1 MPHLLLFL
9 KGRELFNNPSVSQ
22 AANRLSTI
30 NGKAARSQT
39 NLGTD
44 ERFRFIRLQRYT
56 SSHLGALSTLLEI
69 FKMHSSWCEE
79 VSENIQSTHSTK
91 RSAWKSCEG
100 KLDWNIT
107 ACLFLFTKTK
117 ASSKTETF
125 LKMIEMLWQIRFH
138 LSCKIQ
144 QMVVASGSPI
154 LYLIKLVLSA
164 MA

>member
-1 MPHLLLFL
+1 MCKRRYLNMNEVFGYLNIQKKITQQQECLNLKRFNRTHAHTSVNELINHTAKHAWHFQFMPHLLLFL

-91 RSAWKSCEG
+91 RSA
-100 KLDWNIT
+100 
-107 ACLFLFTKTK
+107 
-117 ASSKTETF
+117 
-125 LKMIEMLWQIRFH
+125 
-138 LSCKIQ
+138 
-144 QMVVASGSPI
+144 
-154 LYLIKLVLSA
+154 
-164 MA
+164 